1 MSARDEAMKVSLEEA
16 IYREIGARDFYGKIA
31 DTIRNSEG
39 KELFSRLSTDEE
51 GHREKLAGWYSK
63 LFSEDFETDEGK
75 LRDSEIKGFEVS
87 ERTGA
92 MEALD
97 IAIEAESKASDFYS
111 KRAGEATD
119 PGLRDLF
126 LELSE
131 VEKGH
136 YDLLEAERN
145 SLSGGFYW
153 FDMDSSSFMEE

>member
-1 MSARDEAMKVSLEEA
+1 MSGMNDTMKSSLEEA
-16 IYREIGARDFYGKIA
+16 IYREIGARDFYGKISE
-31 DTIRNSEG
+31 TITNPEG
-39 KELFSRLSTDEE
+39 KDLFAKLSSDED
-51 GHREKLAGWYSK
+51 GHRETLSSWYGR
-63 LFSEDFETDEGK
+63 LFGEFKAEDDK

-97 IAIEAESKASDFYS
+97 IAIEAESRAADFYD
-111 KRAGEATD
+111 KRAGEVED
-119 PGLRDLF
+119 VELKKLF

-136 YDLLEAERN
+136 FNLLEAERN
-145 SLSGGFYW
+145 SLAGGFYW

>member
-1 MSARDEAMKVSLEEA
+1 MSANDRAMKGSLEEA

-31 DTIRNSEG
+31 GTIKNPEG
-39 KELFSRLSTDEE
+39 KDLFSRLSGDEE
-51 GHREKLAGWYSK
+51 GHREKLVSWFGR
-63 LFSEDFETDEGK
+63 LFSEEFEEEENK
-75 LRDSEIKGFEVS
+75 LRDSEIKGFTVGEMA
-87 ERTGA
+87 GA

-97 IAIEAESKASDFYS
+97 IAIEAESKASDFYRE
-111 KRAGEATD
+111 KAGEASD
-119 PGLRDLF
+119 PELRELF

-145 SLSGGFYW
+145 SLAGGFYW